1 MELLKY
7 FAILWRKYMCFF
19 CSRDPW
25 VPLAEFEKFNKIKEL
40 LNELDDDN
48 VEKHIIKALEVNFCP
63 L

>member
-1 MELLKY
+1 
-7 FAILWRKYMCFF
+7 MCFF

>member
-1 MELLKY
+1 
-7 FAILWRKYMCFF
+7 MCFY
-19 CSRDPW
+19 SRDPW

-48 VEKHIIKALEVNFCP
+48 VEKHIIKALEVNFYP